1 MLPFNRGSI
10 FIEEM
15 QTESVHELYHRSQT
29 NNVNVGIYTGIELL
43 DRATDSIMSETF
55 HLKRVGNIQEEMPKE
70 PQIFTHSTNAP
81 RTASPKYSE
90 VKSPR
95 RSVSRRS
102 RRRFQIPQTL
112 DPASI
117 ELKRKSVMHRYNYS
131 EEAAYGSKQFATV
144 ARSHILDQSKRGIC
158 EKDFCRKFV
167 GGVEEPYD
175 YSTDCITSFPVMNRE
190 VLF

>member
-70 PQIFTHSTNAP
+70 PQVFTHSTNAP

-131 EEAAYGSKQFATV
+131 EEAAYGSKRFASV

-190 VLF
+190 VLS